1 MKKIPLLL
9 AFLVFQA
16 QAGTN
21 WFQDGMTY
29 GQGQL
34 NQAGNAQTLSTAGQ
48 TAITNLNQ
56 GTNLV
61 QPNSTE
67 VTTMQGYG
75 VQGNSSGT
83 GLGSFGTSNVN
94 TCAGYVIGT
103 GGPARDAECN
113 AVGFASQTTNLNAQA
128 NSAYGITGQSSFLQ
142 NAINANAGATA
153 NMNNLLPPTVTSV
166 SGTTNCVSQPT
177 VAATPT
183 TQSCYIYNTQS
194 TSGGAVTTWNSGST
208 VSVTCTGSANL
219 SNTTCTIN
227 PPVGSVSASCIST
240 SQNSSSGTPESY
252 GPGSQAPVT
261 CTGGSVLTSNNC
273 TVSPPI
279 QTTSSTMC
287 YSQQQTGSTG
297 TSADYM
303 PGSSIAVNCTAP
315 ANLTNTNC
323 SVTTPLAAQTTS
335 QSCQISVPATKTCNI
350 IYGANVGSKTV
361 QNCVSGN
368 YPIYDGGCAW
378 GGFVPRGGFVPNW
391 YTHSPIGYAAVT
403 CTGQYTFS
411 LTVNVSTYHYW
422 RSISYW
428 RKYTFSLGESYWRG
442 ESLSPNGPFPVSYS
456 LSASTLS
463 TIIVGSRSLEESYSV
478 AVVNVTWDGV
488 SAFYFGGSNGSGA
501 WCGHAQIP
509 MSSTTVPTFGPTVAD
524 GCTPYGG

>member
-1 MKKIPLLL
+1 MKKLSLLL
-9 AFLVFQA
+9 AIFVFQA

-61 QPNSTE
+61 QPNGTD

-75 VQGNSSGT
+75 TQGNSSGT
-83 GLGSFGTSNVN
+83 GLGSFGTGNVN

-128 NSAYGITGQSSFLQ
+128 NSAYGITGQSNFLQ
-142 NAINANAGATA
+142 NAINANAGAAA

-368 YPIYDGGCAW
+368 YPIYDDGCAW
-378 GGFVPRGGFVPNW
+378 GGFVPNW
-391 YTHSPIGYAAVT
+391 YTYPQLEYAAVT
-403 CTGQYTFS
+403 CTGQYTFL
-411 LTVNVSTYHYW
+411 LTVHVV
-422 RSISYW
+422 ISAG
-428 RKYTFSLGESYWRG
+428 SLHET
-442 ESLSPNGPFPVSYS
+442 LSPNGPFPVSYGQP
-456 LSASTLS
+456 ASISS
-463 TIIVGSRSLEESYSV
+463 TIVYNGTHPAAAIS
-478 AVVNVTWDGV
+478 VTWDGV
-488 SAFYFGGSNGSGA
+488 SSFYFGGNSWGS
-501 WCGHAQIP
+501 WCGNASIP
-509 MSSTTVPTFGPTVAD
+509 IGSKTIPTFGPTVAD
-524 GCTPYGG
+524 GCTAYGG